1 MNREEALIFMRGV
14 VRASTPPALNDEQQ
28 RKWVQN
34 CMESML
40 NKVFDRV
47 ERENEM
53 MEEMGEALRDMNP
66 GSHYVYKVL
75 KDFEKVKEKRGE

>member
-14 VRASTPPALNDEQQ
+14 VRAPIPPTLNDEQQ

-34 CMESML
+34 CMESMV
-40 NKVFDRV
+40 NRIFDRV
-47 ERENEM
+47 DRETEM
-53 MEEMGEALRDMNP
+53 SDEMAEALKDMNP